1 MIITIESWHQLIEL
15 HHQKSIVEA
24 KINYILN
31 CINWLKSNEATEKS
45 KEQISELKSERDDY
59 LEIFSLIEQLSDLI
73 YKSVSGCTTEETLIE
88 IDVEIKSIKER
99 IEEIIKKRLA
109 K

>member
-1 MIITIESWHQLIEL
+1 MIITIESWHQLMEL

-24 KINYILN
+24 KINHILN

-59 LEIFSLIEQLSDLI
+59 L
-73 YKSVSGCTTEETLIE
+73 YKNLEKFISKFLEMLKNKNANLPG
-88 IDVEIKSIKER
+88 
-99 IEEIIKKRLA
+99 
-109 K
+109 

>member
-1 MIITIESWHQLIEL
+1 MIITIESWHQLMEL

-24 KINYILN
+24 KINHIL
-31 CINWLKSNEATEKS
+31 
-45 KEQISELKSERDDY
+45 
-59 LEIFSLIEQLSDLI
+59 FSLIEQLSDLI

>member
-1 MIITIESWHQLIEL
+1 MIITIESWHQLMEL

-24 KINYILN
+24 KINHILN
-31 CINWLKSNEATEKS
+31 CINWLKSNEYTEKS
-45 KEQISELKSERDDY
+45 K
-59 LEIFSLIEQLSDLI
+59 
-73 YKSVSGCTTEETLIE
+73 GCTTEETLIE

>member
-15 HHQKSIVEA
+15 HHQKSM
-24 KINYILN
+24 Y
-31 CINWLKSNEATEKS
+31 TEKS
-45 KEQISELKSERDDY
+45 K
-59 LEIFSLIEQLSDLI
+59 
-73 YKSVSGCTTEETLIE
+73 GCTTEETLIE